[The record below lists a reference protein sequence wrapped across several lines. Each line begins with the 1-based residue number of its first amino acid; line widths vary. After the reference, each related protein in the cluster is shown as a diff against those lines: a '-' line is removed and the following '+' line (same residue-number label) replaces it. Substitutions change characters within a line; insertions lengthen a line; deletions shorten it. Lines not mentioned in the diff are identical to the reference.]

1 MIDTSTIPAR
11 EAPLRSLVEER
22 VIAASPA
29 RAWSDWASSEGL
41 ARWLR
46 PAGSHVELR
55 IGGPYEIYF
64 SMDEPEGSRGSEGCV
79 ILSYVPDEMISFTW
93 NAPPHLA
100 LRATNTWVAITFT
113 PSGAGATR
121 VRLVHTGFL
130 EGDDWDAY
138 HAYFDVAWASVLDR
152 QEAHHLAGAGD
163 R

>member
-11 EAPLRSLVEER
+11 GAPLRTIVKDR
-22 VIAASPA
+22 VIAGPASD
-29 RAWSDWASSEGL
+29 AWSDWASSEGL

-55 IGGPYEIYF
+55 VGGPYEIYF

-79 ILSYVPDEMISFTW
+79 ILSYVPYEMLSFTW

-100 LRATNTWVAITFT
+100 LRTTNTWVTITFT
-113 PSGAGATR
+113 EVDSDATR
-121 VRLVHTGFL
+121 VRLMHTGFL

-138 HAYFDVAWASVLDR
+138 LAYFDVAWDSVLDR
-152 QEAHHLAGAGD
+152 HDAHYRPHPD
-163 R
+163 SR